1 MPRVA
6 GQFSLPLVHAESEP
20 VTSPPLATA
29 NAQYSNYI
37 VYVDESGDHGL
48 ETLDPNYPVFVLAF
62 ASSTKVTTRNAWFL
76 PSSRSSSGI
85 SGMTWSFFMSMTS
98 ARKRDISASMIGWK
112 KRFFWMN

>member
-62 ASSTKVTTRNAWFL
+62 CVFHKGHYAQRVVPA
-76 PSSRSSSGI
+76 I
-85 SGMTWSFFMSMTS
+85 ESFKF
-98 ARKRDISASMIGWK
+98 RHFGHDL
-112 KRFFWMN
+112 